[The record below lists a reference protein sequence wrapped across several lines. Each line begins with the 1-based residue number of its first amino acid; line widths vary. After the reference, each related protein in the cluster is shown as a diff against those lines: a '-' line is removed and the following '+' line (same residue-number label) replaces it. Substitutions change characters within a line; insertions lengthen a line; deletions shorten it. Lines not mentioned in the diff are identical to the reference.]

1 LTVGVCSSSGISGIE
16 GISMLANIFLNIRQV
31 KN

>member
-1 LTVGVCSSSGISGIE
+1 LTVGVCSSSGISGI
-16 GISMLANIFLNIRQV
+16 SMLPNLFLSTRQV